1 MELNNKAW
9 YAGYELSRIG
19 QELVASLSE
28 QKHVKSRQTGATC
41 PITYGLGF
49 VMFVV
54 FMSSVPAI
62 YFSSFPG
69 LFLLHLVWKLYYSPA
84 ASEVPIRPYRYRCN
98 LLVSYAISRY
108 LMTKHDK
115 TQIVSNC
122 TDMYSH
128 RHTTQCLQYEYIAGL
143 LIVSLWARLLAS
155 YCTVSTCNLR
165 WHWRNGLS

>member
-28 QKHVKSRQTGATC
+28 QKDVKSRQTGA
-41 PITYGLGF
+41 TYGLGF

-54 FMSSVPAI
+54 FMSSVLAI

-84 ASEVPIRPYRYRCN
+84 PSEVPIRPYRYRCN
-98 LLVSYAISRY
+98 LLVYNAIFRY

-128 RHTTQCLQYEYIAGL
+128 MHTTQCLQYEYIAGL
-143 LIVSLWARLLAS
+143 LIVSPWARLLAS
-155 YCTVSTCNLR
+155 YGTVFTCNLR